1 MLRSWRRWPCRAAT
15 VVAAVVVALLAVGC
29 GLGASSPAA
38 DTAPPVRTTTP
49 SDAGR
54 LATTPSIPA
63 TSPSSQAAKASRAN
77 PLAQRSFR
85 VNPEPTT
92 AAQRA
97 AVSALQGYLDGLVT
111 AFATNDLSG
120 SGVRRYAG
128 TNAYAAAQ
136 RIVNDQLKAGYVLY
150 GAYRFTVRWTPRAMG
165 ANVAVVNVCVDQHA
179 TRRHDAKTDRAG
191 PRNDT
196 PFVEL
201 DYTLNRRDV
210 GGWVVVSYS
219 GRKVH
224 SCSR

>member
-1 MLRSWRRWPCRAAT
+1 MQRSWRGWPRWAVT
-15 VVAAVVVALLAVGC
+15 VVAVVALLAVGC
-29 GLGASSPAA
+29 GSGAGSPAA
-38 DTAPPVRTTTP
+38 DTAAAVRTTTS

-54 LATTPSIPA
+54 LATTPSVPA
-63 TSPSSQAAKASRAN
+63 TSAASHAAKASRAN

-120 SGVRRYAG
+120 SGVRRYASA
-128 TNAYAAAQ
+128 NASAAAQ
-136 RIVNDQLKAGYVLY
+136 RIVNDQVKAGYVLY
-150 GAYRFTVRWTPRAMG
+150 GAYRFTVGWTPRAMG
-165 ANVAVVNVCVDQHA
+165 SSVAVVNVCVDQHA

-196 PFVEL
+196 PFVQL
-201 DYTLNRRDV
+201 RYTLNRRDV

-219 GRKVH
+219 GRNVG
-224 SCSR
+224 SCPP